1 MPPETILR
9 RSSYY
14 SSPRGPQGKLSGAHG
29 LPEGFVAIVAGA
41 SSEKS
46 LMPVSTRVI
55 FSARSRPRMWNSS
68 KLNVPPGKKRK
79 RYVEG
84 CGKDWPVKRLPQP
97 LAPRYSPKYSPRVAG
112 GARRSVSFDDD
123 PVTAVWT
130 RPWTLPEVS
139 ARSCCCCLNLLSPLR
154 SVEPNFR
161 IPRSFHQDI
170 PRLFYSKED
179 KARFKIERRKNPEI
193 VDEYNGEDDDDW
205 TSGLDQE
212 LYIDGSLYNIS
223 STELPMDAS
232 DNKYDVEVHDTAHL
246 LEDER
251 NTRPYSKEVTATAND
266 HDNAIAPSPPLSKWL
281 PATSSLPIPSSL
293 LPCRD
298 LADAATA
305 RSQAVGILA

>member
-1 MPPETILR
+1 M
-9 RSSYY
+9 
-14 SSPRGPQGKLSGAHG
+14 
-29 LPEGFVAIVAGA
+29 
-41 SSEKS
+41 
-46 LMPVSTRVI
+46 
-55 FSARSRPRMWNSS
+55 
-68 KLNVPPGKKRK
+68 
-79 RYVEG
+79 
-84 CGKDWPVKRLPQP
+84 
-97 LAPRYSPKYSPRVAG
+97 
-112 GARRSVSFDDD
+112 
-123 PVTAVWT
+123 
-130 RPWTLPEVS
+130 
-139 ARSCCCCLNLLSPLR
+139 
-154 SVEPNFR
+154 EPNFR

-179 KARFKIERRKNPEI
+179 KARFKIERRKNPES

-266 HDNAIAPSPPLSKWL
+266 HDNAIAPSPPLSNWL